1 MVPAQAVVPAR
12 AVAPGKVA
20 LDHVVGQERAGP
32 SPEVV
37 LGLVVDRGKVE
48 VVGLNRVVDRGVV
61 QTSGVVLGPV
71 VDQGKEGSCRSKSW
85 KVVQT
90 SGAQFYFYRSK
101 RFYRMRKVF
110 FHFVVVRL
118 WEIQ

>member
-1 MVPAQAVVPAR
+1 MVHGHAVVPAR

-71 VDQGKEGSCRSKSW
+71 VDQGKE
-85 KVVQT
+85 
-90 SGAQFYFYRSK
+90 
-101 RFYRMRKVF
+101 
-110 FHFVVVRL
+110 VVVDLNRGKWFRL
-118 WEIQ
+118 LARSFIFTVARGVTE

>member
-1 MVPAQAVVPAR
+1 MVPAR

-20 LDHVVGQERAGP
+20 LDHVVGQGRAGP
-32 SPEVV
+32 SPGVV

-61 QTSGVVLGPV
+61 QTSGVVLGPA
-71 VDQGKEGSCRSKSW
+71 VDQGKEVVVVLNRVVAW

-90 SGAQFYFYRSK
+90 SGAKFYITVARGFT
-101 RFYRMRKVF
+101 
-110 FHFVVVRL
+110 
-118 WEIQ
+118 E